1 MMMSKLE
8 AKKAEYWKIIA
19 QTRKS
24 GRIAESVRLRIEGT
38 WDRFDEDVIIESL
51 QIHMQRYPMYRE
63 TYTVGIMRNL
73 QKRKDMT
80 GRIKTD
86 NPFGRMEQNQYD
98 FEQLE
103 KELLAN

>member
-1 MMMSKLE
+1 MEKLE
-8 AKKAEYWKIIA
+8 EKKAEYWKIISR
-19 QTRKS
+19 TRKS
-24 GRIAESVRLRIEGT
+24 GRIAESVKRRIEGT
-38 WDRFDEDVIIESL
+38 WERFDEDVVIEAL
-51 QIHMQRYPMYRE
+51 QIHMSRYQMYRE

-86 NPFGRMEQNQYD
+86 NPFNRMEQAAYD
-98 FEQLE
+98 FEQRE

>member
-1 MMMSKLE
+1 MEKME
-8 AKKAEYWKIIA
+8 EKKTEYWKVLA
-19 QTRKS
+19 RTRKS
-24 GRIAESVRLRIEGT
+24 GRIAESVKKRMEEA
-38 WDRFDEDVIIESL
+38 WKRFDEEVVMEAL

-73 QKRKDMT
+73 QRRKDMT
-80 GRIKTD
+80 GRVKAD
-86 NPFGRMEQNQYD
+86 NPFNRIEQTGYD